1 MNGFALILL
10 ATAIFTLII
19 LILVALILLAKS
31 KLMPSGSVKIVIND
45 QEDQKLEVS
54 VGGKLLPTLAAH
66 QIFLSSACGGK
77 GSCAQ

>member
-31 KLMPSGSVKIVIND
+31 KLMPSGSVNIVIND
-45 QEDQKLEVS
+45 NDQEFKVPES
-54 VGGKLLPTLAAH
+54 PPE
-66 QIFLSSACGGK
+66 
-77 GSCAQ
+77 